1 MDVLRT
7 SWTPRHRARLLTLFT
22 TNTSNLRELN
32 TSLNTSTQH
41 KISVLLVDDQQLFR
55 SGLAIIVGAQP
66 DMRVVAQASDGTE
79 ALELIATHTPDVV
92 LMDVQMSP
100 MDGVEAVRRLY
111 AQTDAALLK
120 ARPLPKV
127 IMLTTFDWD
136 QHAASAVRHGASG
149 FILKDSTPEFVC
161 ESIRAVHSGSS
172 VIAPQNLA
180 ALLDSEPVPVPE
192 VPAAFCQLTEREKEI
207 FATVSLGLTNQE
219 ISTKL
224 FLSES
229 TVKTHIGA
237 ILRKLDLR
245 DRVQIVVYSYENKI
259 SR

>member
-1 MDVLRT
+1 MND
-7 SWTPRHRARLLTLFT
+7 
-22 TNTSNLRELN
+22 
-32 TSLNTSTQH
+32 Q
-41 KISVLLVDDQQLFR
+41 KISVVLVDDQQLFR
-55 SGLAIIVGAQP
+55 SGLAIIIGAQE
-66 DMRVVAQASDGTE
+66 DMDVVGQASDGTD
-79 ALELIATHTPDVV
+79 ALDVIAANVPDVV

-100 MDGVEAVRRLY
+100 MGGVEAVRRIFS
-111 AQTDAALLK
+111 DATGK
-120 ARPLPKV
+120 FTQLPKV

-161 ESIRAVHSGSS
+161 ESIRAVHAGNS

-180 ALLDSEPVPVPE
+180 ALLEAEPEPVPE
-192 VPAAFCQLTEREKEI
+192 VPADFCELTDREKEV
-207 FATVSLGLTNQE
+207 FAAVALGLTNQE
-219 ISTKL
+219 ISAKL

-245 DRVQIVVYSYENKI
+245 DRVQIVVYSYENGI
-259 SR
+259 RR